1 MEPAMTTD
9 LLEDLF
15 LLLPESPVIKNNNI
29 FIDDDQSMPALAEMV
44 EWVTL
49 TLQIGVDLLVT
60 LTLIWVYIQLYIL
73 IYFI

>member
-1 MEPAMTTD
+1 MDAAMTTD
-9 LLEDLF
+9 LLKDLL
-15 LLLPESPVIKNNNI
+15 LLLPESFVLEDDNT
-29 FIDDDQSMPALAEMV
+29 FIDDDQSMPAPAEMV

-49 TLQIGVDLLVT
+49 TFQIGVDLLMT

>member
-15 LLLPESPVIKNNNI
+15 LLLPESPVIKNDNI
-29 FIDDDQSMPALAEMV
+29 FIDDNQSMPALAEMV

>member
-15 LLLPESPVIKNNNI
+15 LLLPESPVIKNDNI
-29 FIDDDQSMPALAEMV
+29 FIDDNQSMPALAEMV

-60 LTLIWVYIQLYIL
+60 LTLIWVYTQLYIL